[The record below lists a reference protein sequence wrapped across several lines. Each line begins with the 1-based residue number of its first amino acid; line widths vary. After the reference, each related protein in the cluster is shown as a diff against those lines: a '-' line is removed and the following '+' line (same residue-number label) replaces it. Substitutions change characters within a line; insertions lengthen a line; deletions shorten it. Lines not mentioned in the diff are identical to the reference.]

1 MLFRLNFTIEDLA
14 VTSPAHN
21 YFVGRLEEL
30 EAKNQRLKATRL
42 ATDFPSYLEYDRVN
56 QLVNIV

>member
-1 MLFRLNFTIEDLA
+1 M
-14 VTSPAHN
+14 TSPAHN